1 MADRLINVGFKVY
14 IGLGFLFIF
23 APIVSLIVF
32 AFNDNRFP
40 SLPWSGF
47 STRWFEA
54 VFATPEFTSSLKNS
68 LVVGAIVAVI
78 ATFLGAT
85 AAYYLNRWNFRGK
98 GVYLGIAVLPPCI
111 PLIIL
116 GLALLIYLKEI
127 GLSGSLK
134 SVVISHVVLASAFA
148 LGIVRMRLTEM
159 DATLEEAAWNLGS
172 SQWRAIREVVIPQA
186 LPAILAALLIT
197 MAVSWDEFIV
207 AWFVSGLDVTLP
219 VAIFNELQGQV
230 SARINAIGTIV
241 FGVTI
246 TLVVVAQ
253 LILFVWAKTGRWRTG
268 LEEGPLAE
276 AAAEISAAERPVV
289 KGV

>member
-1 MADRLINVGFKVY
+1 VTDRLIGIGFRIY
-14 IGLGFLFIF
+14 IVLGFAFIF
-23 APIVSLIVF
+23 APIVSLMVF
-32 AFNDNRFP
+32 AFNEDRFP
-40 SLPWSGF
+40 SLPWKGF

-54 VFATPEFTSSLKNS
+54 VFDDPTLTSSLKNS
-68 LVVGAIVAVI
+68 LVVGGIVAVI

-85 AAYYLNRWNFRGK
+85 AGYFLNRWNVRGK

-116 GLALLIYLKEI
+116 GLAFLIYLKEI
-127 GLSGSLK
+127 HLSGSLT
-134 SVVISHVVLASAFA
+134 SVVISHVVIASAFA

-159 DATLEEAAWNLGS
+159 DSTLEEAAWNLGS
-172 SQWRAIREVVIPQA
+172 SQWRTIREVVLPQA
-186 LPAILAALLIT
+186 APALLAALLIT

-207 AWFVSGLDVTLP
+207 SWFVSGLDVTLP

-246 TLVVVAQ
+246 ALVVLAQ
-253 LILFVWAKTGRWRTG
+253 IILFVWLKTGRRR
-268 LEEGPLAE
+268 LQVEVEGPEAPAAGPERVLARE
-276 AAAEISAAERPVV
+276 V
-289 KGV
+289 